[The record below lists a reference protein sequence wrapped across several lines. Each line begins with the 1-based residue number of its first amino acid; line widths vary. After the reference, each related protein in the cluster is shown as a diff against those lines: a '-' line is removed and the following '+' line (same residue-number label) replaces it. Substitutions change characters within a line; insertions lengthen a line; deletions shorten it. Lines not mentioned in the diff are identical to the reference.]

1 MSTDAPELPS
11 TEAAV
16 RAWIEIRAL
25 AELDAG
31 SRPSLHPAV
40 NATGVLLHTN
50 LGRAPL
56 ASEAL
61 DAVRRVA
68 CGYSTLEFDRETGR
82 RGHRHIHADRL
93 LCELTGA
100 ERALVVNNTAAA
112 AVLALAALA
121 SGREVVVSRGEL
133 VEIGGGFR
141 VPEILAISGGRLRE
155 VGTTNRTRTAD
166 YGAAIGERTG
176 ALLRVHPSN
185 FRVIGF
191 AERPALDELVALS
204 RRFDLPLIEDL
215 GSGWLA
221 PPELGSLLPEEPAVP
236 ASVAAG
242 ADLVLFSGDKLLGGP
257 QAGIVVGRAALI
269 ERLRAHP
276 LMRAV
281 RADKLTYAAL
291 EATLLLW
298 QTASSRPRLPIVQM
312 LSLSAEA
319 IGRRARVIAEALTG
333 VSGLRVTIRAGESTI
348 GGGSAPGV
356 TLPTMLLAI
365 RSDRTHATSLAAGLR
380 QADPPVVA
388 RIEEDEVLLDLRT
401 VTESSDASLPAA
413 IRQAAT
419 A

>member
-1 MSTDAPELPS
+1 
-11 TEAAV
+11 
-16 RAWIEIRAL
+16 
-25 AELDAG
+25 
-31 SRPSLHPAV
+31 
-40 NATGVLLHTN
+40 
-50 LGRAPL
+50 
-56 ASEAL
+56 
-61 DAVRRVA
+61 
-68 CGYSTLEFDRETGR
+68 
-82 RGHRHIHADRL
+82 
-93 LCELTGA
+93 
-100 ERALVVNNTAAA
+100 
-112 AVLALAALA
+112 
-121 SGREVVVSRGEL
+121 
-133 VEIGGGFR
+133 
-141 VPEILAISGGRLRE
+141 
-155 VGTTNRTRTAD
+155 
-166 YGAAIGERTG
+166 
-176 ALLRVHPSN
+176 
-185 FRVIGF
+185 
-191 AERPALDELVALS
+191 
-204 RRFDLPLIEDL
+204 
-215 GSGWLA
+215 
-221 PPELGSLLPEEPAVP
+221 
-236 ASVAAG
+236 
-242 ADLVLFSGDKLLGGP
+242 
-257 QAGIVVGRAALI
+257 
-269 ERLRAHP
+269 
-276 LMRAV
+276 MRAV